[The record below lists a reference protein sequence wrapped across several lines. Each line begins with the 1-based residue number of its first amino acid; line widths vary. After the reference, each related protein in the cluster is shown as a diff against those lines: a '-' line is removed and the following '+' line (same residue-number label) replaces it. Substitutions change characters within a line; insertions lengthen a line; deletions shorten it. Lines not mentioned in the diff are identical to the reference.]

1 MSGRKIL
8 ETSIK
13 DGRRG
18 ERRKRFFERKGWERK
33 KKGMIE
39 ENGKGGGERME
50 GRNRK
55 KGVEGEESVGREE
68 RKKEEGLSSIVS
80 WNVTGLENKDVAFWT
95 ELGKW
100 NVIGLVETWVE
111 KRGWGRVEG
120 KLPKGYVWRMQWTK
134 RRNKKGRACG
144 GILFGVR
151 RGMKVKETRRE
162 GGEMGRMM
170 IGRIRLREEF
180 WRIGLVYMQGDR
192 NGMWKEFKSWTK
204 VKGEDKMLIGG
215 DFNARTE
222 EEGGEQGEDD
232 WVRKRS
238 SKDKKLTRKGE
249 SCRM

>member
-8 ETSIK
+8 ETNIK

-18 ERRKRFFERKGWERK
+18 KRGRRFFKRKGWERK

-55 KGVEGEESVGREE
+55 KGLEGEERSVGREE

-100 NVIGLVETWVE
+100 NVIGLVETWVKE
-111 KRGWGRVEG
+111 RGWGRMEG
-120 KLPKGYVWRMQWTK
+120 KLPKEYVWRMQWAK
-134 RRNKKGRACG
+134 RKNKKGRACG
-144 GILFGVR
+144 GMLFGVR

-162 GGEMGRMM
+162 GGEMERMM

-192 NGMWKEFKSWTK
+192 NRMWKEFKSWTEM
-204 VKGEDKMLIGG
+204 KGEDKML
-215 DFNARTE
+215 
-222 EEGGEQGEDD
+222 
-232 WVRKRS
+232 KRI
-238 SKDKKLTRKGE
+238 K
-249 SCRM
+249 